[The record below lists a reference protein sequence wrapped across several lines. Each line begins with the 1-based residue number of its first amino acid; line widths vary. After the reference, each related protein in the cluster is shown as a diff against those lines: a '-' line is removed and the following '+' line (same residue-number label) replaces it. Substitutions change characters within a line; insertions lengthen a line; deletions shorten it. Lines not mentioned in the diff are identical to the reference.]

1 MMIEDCLLFFIDVD
15 MVFNKQTLYRIRKHT
30 IRHRQMYFPIVFSQY
45 DPSFEDDNPESMGLN
60 QIHSSTFDIDDSRG
74 YWRFYGFG
82 ITSLYRSDL
91 KRVGGMNLTIHGWGK
106 EDVDLFDRY
115 YHSSLSSILADLKS
129 KEMTS
134 TLYYSSLLNLLTLAL
149 D

>member
-1 MMIEDCLLFFIDVD
+1 
-15 MVFNKQTLYRIRKHT
+15 
-30 IRHRQMYFPIVFSQY
+30 MYFPIVFSQY

-82 ITSLYRSDL
+82 ITSLYHSDL

-115 YHSSLSSILADLKS
+115 CYFILWLQLQFSESTSLILLSINI
-129 KEMTS
+129 T
-134 TLYYSSLLNLLTLAL
+134 
-149 D
+149 